1 MVDYMLQHSGPLGV
15 EVIPSGRRRRW
26 SDTQKAEIV
35 AESLVPGAVVAEVA
49 RRYEIAPQHLTTWR
63 AAAKK
68 GLLVLPAANDLE
80 FARIVVT
87 APADPRLSV
96 GMEVRIGEAV
106 IPVHRGTDLAFLRE
120 VVQAL
125 KATA

>member
-49 RRYEIAPQHLTTWR
+49 RRHEIAPQHLTTWR

>member
-1 MVDYMLQHSGPLGV
+1 MLQHSGPLGV
-15 EVIPSGRRRRW
+15 KVIPSGRRRRW

-49 RRYEIAPQHLTTWR
+49 RRHEIAPQHLTTWR